1 MPLGVILFLCSS
13 SRVIAVP
20 LKFMA
25 CLVSGSWPHLQCQLW
40 VAVREAGLQGFLITS
55 VPLLHQRICLADRL
69 LLQATEVE
77 LYEVDDDFLS
87 SGNLCSTSSTMNTS
101 W

>member
-1 MPLGVILFLCSS
+1 MP
-13 SRVIAVP
+13 
-20 LKFMA
+20 
-25 CLVSGSWPHLQCQLW
+25 
-40 VAVREAGLQGFLITS
+40 

-87 SGNLCSTSSTMNTS
+87 SGSLCSTSSTMNTS
-101 W
+101 R